1 MSDPKAA
8 RALERPELL
17 QVVHFLLN
25 REATASDVAVSL
37 NLTLN
42 AAYLK
47 LRTLHDVGLIRV
59 SREERRAGRAA
70 KHYTAVAPRLFVPF
84 DATNAADVEELYLRD
99 HAEEARLLVRALLNA
114 YRRAWGQSASLGRS
128 HYRNDR
134 GDALSTFGPRP
145 GETWSSL
152 DDDRPA
158 TLFNTGEVWL
168 TPEEAKALQRELYTL
183 HSRFAEERDGRRAY
197 RLTLAMAPEP
207 EDRTSKFKRL
217 GTRASPDHLVDAA
230 HRNDDP

>member
-17 QVVHFLLN
+17 PIVHFLLG
-25 REATASDVAVSL
+25 REATASDVAAAL

-47 LRTLHDVGLIRV
+47 LRALRDVGLIRV
-59 SREERRAGRAA
+59 AREEQRAGRAT

-99 HAEEARLLVRALLNA
+99 HAEEARSLVRALLSA
-114 YRRAWGQSASLGRS
+114 YRRAWGQPASLGRS

-134 GDALSTFGPRP
+134 GDVLSTFGPRP

-168 TPEEAKALQRELYTL
+168 TPDEAKALQRDLYTL
-183 HSRFAEERDGRRAY
+183 HGRFADEREGRRPY
-197 RLTLAMAPEP
+197 RLTLAMAPAP
-207 EDRTSKFKRL
+207 DDRASKLKRL
-217 GTRASPDHLVDAA
+217 ESPPAPDRVRDSAPRTDEA
-230 HRNDDP
+230 